1 MLIDNIAIDGMVF
14 MPPEALT
21 EKNIVV
27 NLTEYITFDNGIP
40 TNKVPMNSTY
50 DGAEFTVHW
59 TGGTVEEHLICRGTI
74 VVPDLN
80 ASKTACERMMM
91 EIMTWANS
99 MGPCTSKP
107 VFQIFPEDL
116 SVIKEGTFDHTKA
129 RFCNQGAL
137 MITSK
142 DFHSTDLNAGVFAF
156 AHYMQLNETTNL
168 QDTFEVDGY
177 NIVSQAKSIPTDD
190 GPVRMGTIEFVIG
203 RPGYSLIE
211 LIENYESMTNAIFEV
226 AATCGTIETINFYPM
241 LTSSEDETADE

>member
-40 TNKVPMNSTY
+40 TNKVPMPSPYN
-50 DGAEFTVHW
+50 GAEFTVRW
-59 TGGTVEEHLICRGTI
+59 TGGTVDEHLICRGSI

-80 ASKTACERMMM
+80 ASKTACEQMMM
-91 EIMTWANS
+91 DIMTWANS

-137 MITSK
+137 MIESK
-142 DFHSTDLNAGVFAF
+142 DFHSTDLNAGVIAFVHYIKIDEFA
-156 AHYMQLNETTNL
+156 NL
-168 QDTFEVDGY
+168 EDKFEVDGY
-177 NIVSQAKSIPTDD
+177 NVVAQAKSIPVDE
-190 GPVRMGTIEFVIG
+190 GPVKMATVEFDIG
-203 RPGYSLIE
+203 CPGYSLIE
-211 LIENYESMTNAIFEV
+211 FIEKYESMTKAIFEV
-226 AATCGTIETINFYPM
+226 ATAYGTIETINFYPI
-241 LTSSEDETADE
+241 LTSPEDVTADE